1 MSRAS
6 LRKDRAPEV
15 GPVAD
20 AGLAALG
27 LRPGDRVRFRRR
39 DGSRWHEAAVE
50 RVERDG
56 SIGLRDAKGA
66 ARALPLDRL
75 EVRTT
80 GPRGATTWE
89 PCSERA
95 ARTEQMRLL

>member
-1 MSRAS
+1 MSRTS
-6 LRKDRAPEV
+6 LRKGPAPDA

-20 AGLAALG
+20 AALAALG
-27 LRPGDRVRFRRR
+27 LRPGDHVRFRRR
-39 DGSRWHEAAVE
+39 YGGRWHEGAVE
-50 RVERDG
+50 RVECDG

-89 PCSERA
+89 PCPERA